1 MGGGHDHFHHVTT
14 TNMSAATN
22 TSVAAGHAPSFASGQ
37 LHAFGLGCL
46 MGTIHAVTGP
56 DHMSALVTL
65 AVNHHRC
72 AAAWLGLR
80 WGMGH
85 SIGLLVV
92 TGIMLILR
100 DAYGYDQKVMLDVF
114 EGGVDWLVGVIML
127 LLGVWGYR
135 TAWLLRRAVNEPLAT
150 TDGNQAPGKRD
161 RVHEYELSLGGI
173 AVVGADAGAPTPH
186 GGSEG
191 PGAAATNSHLR
202 SDAEAGTSGAAASRR
217 AAPPAGH
224 MPSHSHAL
232 PRACHCHTRRT
243 RWLPSLLAV
252 GVGVLHGIGGPG
264 GVLAVLPTLL
274 IPGALAS
281 CLYLGAFCVATT
293 LVMGAVAC
301 AYGACTFRSNRVSP
315 RLPWMLQLASATTSV
330 AIGILWLVCTATGTL
345 ADVLGALGM
354 S

>member
-1 MGGGHDHFHHVTT
+1 
-14 TNMSAATN
+14 
-22 TSVAAGHAPSFASGQ
+22 
-37 LHAFGLGCL
+37 

-80 WGMGH
+80 WGVGH

-100 DAYGYDQKVMLDVF
+100 DTYGYDQQVMLDVF

-127 LLGVWGYR
+127 LLGLWGYR
-135 TAWLLRRAVNEPLAT
+135 TAWRLRRAVNEPLAT

-173 AVVGADAGAPTPH
+173 SVVGADADAPARRD
-186 GGSEG
+186 SEG
-191 PGAAATNSHLR
+191 LDGAATNSHLS
-202 SDAEAGTSGAAASRR
+202 SDAEAGTSGAAASQR
-217 AAPPAGH
+217 ATPPADH
-224 MPSHSHAL
+224 TPSHAPSHTHAL
-232 PRACHCHTRRT
+232 PRACRCQTRRT

-301 AYGACTFRSNRVSP
+301 AYGACTFRSHRVSP
-315 RLPWMLQLASATTSV
+315 RMPWMLQLASATTSL